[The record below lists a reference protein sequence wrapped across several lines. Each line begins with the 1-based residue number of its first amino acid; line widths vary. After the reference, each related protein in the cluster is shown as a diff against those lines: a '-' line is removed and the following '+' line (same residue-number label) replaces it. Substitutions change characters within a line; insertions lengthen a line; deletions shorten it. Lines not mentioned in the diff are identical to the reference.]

1 MERKGAENKM
11 GITETW
17 MRKHDLLFIA
27 ATRNPFT
34 QAIRD
39 ATLHLSSFKNWLGQ
53 EYWLGKRAFVPF
65 LSTLLEKA
73 RHESD
78 GTNDI
83 VQVIQTGIGLQNDN
97 IKQIK
102 QEAKKLDVSLE
113 SVVPYQPTIDY
124 SNLLDSLTTP
134 EFNGDYTAAAVS
146 ILWAT
151 ATVYHRTFA
160 HCLSQDSKTPEEMK
174 EACRKWGGDTQRD
187 YCLSLQTTADAVLE
201 KAPRDVIVKAEVALL
216 QFLEISVQFWN
227 VVVNQRCIMQPN
239 AS

>member
-27 ATRNPFT
+27 ATRNPFI

-39 ATLHLSSFKNWLGQ
+39 ATLHLSSFKDWLGQ
-53 EYWLGKRAFVPF
+53 EYWLAKRAFVPF

-73 RHESD
+73 RHESGD
-78 GTNDI
+78 TNEI

-97 IKQIK
+97 ISWLER
-102 QEAKKLDVSLE
+102 EAEKLDVSLE

-134 EFNGDYTAAAVS
+134 EFNDDYTGAALS

-174 EACRKWGGDTQRD
+174 EPCRKWGGEAQAD
-187 YCLSLQTTADAVLE
+187 YCLSLQRTADWALE

-227 VVVNQRCIMQPN
+227 VVNKRCIMQPN
-239 AS
+239 AF